1 MKLKSILLFGLLIL
15 SAFPAFS
22 QFSQSGTD
30 FWLCFMKNYKES
42 KPSTSGTITGPPSSA
57 LTLTLYI
64 SSESRA
70 KVQISCKA
78 NNYSTSLELE
88 PNKMSTVMLPPEL
101 QITSNNVKSENGIH
115 ITSDAKIV
123 VNALSSRLQTT
134 DGFTVLPVESIGNEY
149 TAISRPDNQGLLSEL
164 AIVATEDGTEIKIKS
179 DNIKKASRGINEV
192 IEIQLNKGETFQLNS
207 DYNKYNLND
216 LTGTLISSNKK
227 ISVFSGHQCSYVP
240 QEILACN
247 FLAEQLLPN
256 QFAGTTFFVSP
267 LSMRSKYSIKII
279 AHDANTILVINGNE
293 GILLNRGESY
303 ENNAL
308 NENLTIKS
316 GKPAIVTQFSQGNR
330 NGDSVGDPM
339 MILVRPEN
347 IYQKSYD
354 INIPKLDNFENF
366 VNIIIPIDGLNDFSL
381 DGKLTKPEKFNEFH
395 DSRMVSFT
403 LKLSPGYHSLK
414 SSVPF
419 GISTYG
425 FGKINN
431 NYDAYGWM

>member
-1 MKLKSILLFGLLIL
+1 MKLKSILLIGLLIL

-30 FWLCFMKNYKES
+30 FWLCFMQNFKES
-42 KPSTSGTITGPPSSA
+42 KTSNSGSLSGPSSA

-64 SSESRA
+64 SSESNAR
-70 KVQISCKA
+70 VYISCKSG
-78 NNYSTSLELE
+78 NYSTSLELE
-88 PNKMSTVMLPPEL
+88 PNKMSTIMLPSDL
-101 QITSNNVKSENGIH
+101 QITTSNEKSDKGIH
-115 ITSDAKIV
+115 ITSDQKIT

-134 DGFTVLPVESIGNEY
+134 DGFTVLPVESTGNEY
-149 TAISRPDNQGLLSEL
+149 TAISRADNQGLLSEL

-216 LTGTLISSNKK
+216 LTGTMISSNKK

-247 FLAEQLLPN
+247 FLAEQLLPK
-256 QFAGTTFFVSP
+256 QFAGNTFFVSP
-267 LSMRSKYSIKII
+267 LQMRSKYSIKII
-279 AHDANTILVINGNE
+279 GQDENTILVVNGKD
-293 GILLNRGESY
+293 GILLNKGEAY
-303 ENNAL
+303 QNDNL
-308 NENLTIKS
+308 DENLTIKS
-316 GKPAIVTQFSQGNR
+316 GKPITVTQFSQGNR
-330 NGDSVGDPM
+330 SGDNVGDPM
-339 MILVRPEN
+339 MILIRPEN
-347 IYQKSYD
+347 IYQTSYD
-354 INIPKLDNFENF
+354 INIPNLENFENF
-366 VNIIIPIDGLNDFSL
+366 VNVIIPIEGLDNL
-381 DGKLTKPEKFNEFH
+381 NVDGKPVKPEKFNEFI

-403 LKLSPGYHSLK
+403 LKLLPGCHIIK
-414 SSVPF
+414 STIPF

-431 NYDAYGWM
+431 DYDAYGWM